1 MIAYVYK
8 PKRRV
13 GGKVEIQRTY
23 RGRYRLDG
31 EFSVTD
37 VTLDT
42 PDKQV
47 AQTKLMAIVSGKER
61 EKAGLTA
68 PASERQA
75 VAKATLAHLQ
85 DFLADLK
92 TLGRAKDYISY
103 VKSRVEKLIADC
115 GFHKLGDIT
124 SDKFVS
130 WRSQQKALSPK
141 TRNDYLSS
149 ISAFLNWM
157 VMQDRIASNP
167 LEKVTKVDTRGR
179 QKKRRAIT
187 QDELQRLLAV
197 TTPERRLI
205 YLTAIYT
212 GLRSN
217 ELRQMVWAD
226 LHLDAPRPFVM
237 ARASTT
243 KNRKES
249 AIPLHPELVAELRLH
264 RAQGRG
270 DATSVFFMPVH
281 MDRTF
286 RQDLIQ
292 AKIEPLD
299 ALGKKLDFH
308 ALRKTFATRMAQ
320 QGVAQRIAQEL
331 MRHQDANLTAQNYTD
346 ANLLPTFEAVASLK
360 WEGKVPAPGA
370 HTDTHGD
377 TQRTGLEGQNL
388 SRTDNETDSGN
399 PRKNLENTGQS
410 HALACAVL
418 SETTKKLVA
427 GLGFEP
433 RTFRL

>member
-23 RGRYRLDG
+23 RGRYRLEG

-47 AQTKLMAIVSGKER
+47 AQTKLRAIVSEKER

-68 PASERQA
+68 PASERKA
-75 VAKATLAHLQ
+75 VARSTLTHLT

-92 TLGRAKDYISY
+92 TLGRAKHYIGN
-103 VKSRVEKLIADC
+103 VKSRAEKLIADC
-115 GFHKLGDIT
+115 GFHKLGDIA

-130 WRSQQKALSPK
+130 WRSQQKEFSPK
-141 TRNDYLSS
+141 TLNDYLSS
-149 ISAFLNWM
+149 FSTFMNWLA
-157 VMQDRIASNP
+157 MQSRIASNP
-167 LEKVTKVDTRGR
+167 LAKVSKVDTRGR

-212 GLRSN
+212 GLRSG
-217 ELRQMVWAD
+217 ELRQLVWAD
-226 LHLDAPRPFVM
+226 LHLDEERPYLL

-243 KNRKES
+243 KNRKE
-249 AIPLHPELVAELRLH
+249 AVIPLHPDLAAELRQRRKQDDGGAVLEVSIH
-264 RAQGRG
+264 MNRAFQK
-270 DATSVFFMPVH
+270 
-281 MDRTF
+281 
-286 RQDLIQ
+286 DLTL
-292 AKIEPLD
+292 AKIEPMD
-299 ALGKKLDFH
+299 ALGRKLDFH
-308 ALRKTFATRMAQ
+308 ALRKTFATRLAVK
-320 QGVAQRIAQEL
+320 GVAQRLTQEL

-346 ANLLPTFEAVASLK
+346 ANLLPTFAAVASLE
-360 WEGKVPAPGA
+360 WEGKAPTPDA
-370 HTDTHGD
+370 HTDTHID
-377 TQRTGLEGQNL
+377 TQKAGARGHNGAQADT
-388 SRTDNETDSGN
+388 
-399 PRKNLENTGQS
+399 ENSVASNAENSVNKGDCLV
-410 HALACAVL
+410 LAFPDLRSQMVRA
-418 SETTKKLVA
+418 A
-427 GLGFEP
+427 GFEP
-433 RTFRL
+433 TTPTV

>member
-8 PKRRV
+8 PKRRTN
-13 GGKVEIQRTY
+13 GKVEIQRTY
-23 RGRYRLDG
+23 RGRYRLSG

-47 AQTKLMAIVSGKER
+47 AQSKLMAIVAEKER

-75 VAKATLAHLQ
+75 VAKSTLTHLT

-92 TLGRAKDYISY
+92 TLGRAKDYTRQ
-103 VKSRVEKLIADC
+103 VKSRGEKLIADC

-124 SDKFVS
+124 PDKFVT
-130 WRSQQKALSPK
+130 WRSQQKDLSPK
-141 TRNDYLSS
+141 TLNEYLNA
-149 ISAFLNWM
+149 ISAFMNWM
-157 VMQDRIASNP
+157 VAQNRMATNP
-167 LEKVTKVDTRGR
+167 LEKVSKVDTRGR

-249 AIPLHPELVAELRLH
+249 AMPLHPELVAELR
-264 RAQGRG
+264 QEWNKGRK
-270 DATSVFFMPVH
+270 AAAPVFAMIVH
-281 MDRTF
+281 MDGAF
-286 RQDLIQ
+286 RKDLAR

-360 WEGKVPAPGA
+360 WEGKALAPRA

-377 TQRTGLEGQNL
+377 TQTTGTQAHITSQAG
-388 SRTDNETDSGN
+388 TDNGSGKCDGSPAN
-399 PRKNLENTGQS
+399 KGESRVLAFPVTNGQMVG
-410 HALACAVL
+410 A
-418 SETTKKLVA
+418 E
-427 GLGFEP
+427 GFEP
-433 RTFRL
+433 PTYSV